1 MRDKINDL
9 KTKLEK
15 DKMLNRL
22 SDLNKYLARFPND
35 KEAIDE
41 RNGLIHS
48 IDEIKNLMVE
58 TL

>member
-41 RNGLIHS
+41 RN
-48 IDEIKNLMVE
+48 D
-58 TL
+58 